1 MRLITALLASP
12 LFAAEPQVHRGL
24 AYAEPK
30 NERQLLDV
38 YAPAEGRKHPV
49 VVWMHGGGW
58 RAGDKSDVQNKP
70 QVFADKSFVLV
81 SINYR
86 LLPKVTIKQMAQD
99 VAKAMDRGR
108 VGVTPFVA
116 IPDLFR
122 HCSKESGIVLTS
134 LAPSAALSSEPVG
147 SLEGRACHLA
157 STSPTAPKA
166 LPESKTYRRPW

>member
-38 YAPAEGRKHPV
+38 YPPAEGRKHPV

-116 IPDLFR
+116 IPDLFSYNK
-122 HCSKESGIVLTS
+122 CAQGMACTS
-134 LAPSAALSSEPVG
+134 
-147 SLEGRACHLA
+147 HL
-157 STSPTAPKA
+157 
-166 LPESKTYRRPW
+166 